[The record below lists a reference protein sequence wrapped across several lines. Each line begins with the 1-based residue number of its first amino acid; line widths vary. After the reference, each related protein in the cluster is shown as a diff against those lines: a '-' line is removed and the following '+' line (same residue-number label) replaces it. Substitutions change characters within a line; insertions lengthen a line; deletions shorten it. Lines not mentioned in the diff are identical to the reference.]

1 MRAPGDRIEEKR
13 RHIVAISWLGGR
25 PLDRA
30 LHWKNMVKNAGSVAV
45 VDDEENLRETV
56 AYALRREGY
65 RVDLYADGEDAWS
78 RFESELPDVCVLDIL
93 MPRMDGLELCRKL
106 RSRSEVLPIIFLTSK
121 DEEFDRVLGLELGA
135 DDYLCK
141 PFAMRELVARIK
153 VLFRR
158 LALVGARS
166 DEEEL
171 LSLGPLTLDL
181 SRYQATWNNESLSLT
196 VTEFMLL
203 HVLAR
208 RPGHV
213 KSRTQLMAEC
223 YPHDAYVSERTIDSH
238 VKRLRKK
245 FAQID
250 PDFDAVDTV
259 YGLGYRYRERD
270 P

>member
-1 MRAPGDRIEEKR
+1 MNKPLGT
-13 RHIVAISWLGGR
+13 VAL
-25 PLDRA
+25 
-30 LHWKNMVKNAGSVAV
+30 
-45 VDDEENLRETV
+45 VDDEDNIRETV

-65 RVDLYADGEDAWS
+65 HVDLYADGLQAWE
-78 RFESELPDVCVLDIL
+78 RLENQLPDVAVLDIL

-106 RSRSEVLPIIFLTSK
+106 RGQSEVLPIIFLTSK

-158 LALVGARS
+158 LALAGTNAGADPS
-166 DEEEL
+166 EAVT
-171 LSLGPLTLDL
+171 LGPLMLDL
-181 SRYQATWNNESLSLT
+181 SRYQATWNDQPLALT

-203 HVLAR
+203 HALAR

-213 KSRTQLMAEC
+213 KSRAKLMEEC

-245 FAQID
+245 FAEID
-250 PDFDAVDTV
+250 LEFDEIDTV
-259 YGLGYRYRERD
+259 YGLGYRYREHES
-270 P
+270 

>member
-1 MRAPGDRIEEKR
+1 MSNP
-13 RHIVAISWLGGR
+13 LGT
-25 PLDRA
+25 
-30 LHWKNMVKNAGSVAV
+30 VAV
-45 VDDEENLRETV
+45 VDDEENIRETV

-65 RVDLYADGEDAWS
+65 HVDLYGDGQDAWE
-78 RFESELPDVCVLDIL
+78 RLETRLPDVAVLDIL

-106 RSRSEVLPIIFLTSK
+106 RGQSEVLPIIFLTSK

-158 LALVGARS
+158 LALAGTSAGPDANEAVALGA
-166 DEEEL
+166 L
-171 LSLGPLTLDL
+171 MLDL
-181 SRYQATWNNESLSLT
+181 SRYQATWNEKPLSLT

-203 HVLAR
+203 HALAR

-213 KSRTQLMAEC
+213 KSRAKLMEEC

-250 PDFDAVDTV
+250 PDFDEIDTV
-259 YGLGYRYRERD
+259 YGLGYRYREHES
-270 P
+270 

>member
-1 MRAPGDRIEEKR
+1 MSQTTSGR
-13 RHIVAISWLGGR
+13 VAI
-25 PLDRA
+25 
-30 LHWKNMVKNAGSVAV
+30 
-45 VDDEENLRETV
+45 VDDEKDLRETV
-56 AYALRREGY
+56 GYALRREGY
-65 RVDLYADGEDAWS
+65 RVDLYSDGQSAWDELS
-78 RFESELPDVCVLDIL
+78 KDLPDVCVLDIV

-106 RSRSEVLPIIFLTSK
+106 RGLSEVLPIIFLTSR

-158 LALVGARS
+158 LALLEKPPEG
-166 DEEEL
+166 DEQR
-171 LSLGPLTLDL
+171 LTLGELALDL
-181 SRYQATWNNESLSLT
+181 NRYQATWKGAPIPLT

-203 HVLAR
+203 HALAR

-213 KSRTQLMAEC
+213 KSRAQLMEQC

-245 FAQID
+245 FVELDAG
-250 PDFDAVDTV
+250 FDAIDTV
-259 YGLGYRYRERD
+259 YGVGYRYRES
-270 P
+270 